1 MDKESLIKA
10 RELIIKVLDDSK
22 IKKQDK
28 AELIMNLWLLLDE
41 DNYEHDIDV
50 LRRYSK
56 VNNNNQKRR

>member
-22 IKKQDK
+22 IKRQDK

>member
-22 IKKQDK
+22 IKRQDK
-28 AELIMNLWLLLDE
+28 AELIMNLWLLLDI

-56 VNNNNQKRR
+56 PNNNNQKRR